1 MDAKITKERISRMLS
16 YDWLKIIGLC
26 VAAIFFWTLVFTVSA
41 TRITTA
47 QQFTVINYFGNA
59 GTMHTELSKD
69 FTKAFNDGLFS
80 YEVIDISEVDVGGN
94 AEMGATLMQTRVATE
109 EGDVVFVPDLTDAGS
124 EYEIN
129 GEKYQDTYLQNL
141 VRNYGW
147 NLENLDRK
155 QAGSFF
161 NRLEAFLNEYY
172 GDYTDQNATLNKEKV
187 KQDFLARVAKNKDKR
202 FKTDAQKEKGIRDE
216 MARVEKYRNA
226 LIEFDGYLESGLV
239 QLTATQVRNIETGEL
254 SESQVYSI
262 NICPNPEKMPSLTKI
277 TGYWVEVLNEAGEKQ
292 PDKLSALNMNVAI
305 MRFEGM
311 EGTFEFESLLYI
323 NHVIRTGKTQ

>member
-16 YDWLKIIGLC
+16 YDWLKIIGVC
-26 VAAIFFWTLVFTVSA
+26 VAVIFFWTLVFTVSA

-59 GTMHTELSKD
+59 AMSSTEISKD
-69 FTKAFNDGLFS
+69 FSNAFNNGLFS
-80 YEVIDISEVDVGGN
+80 YEVLDITEVDVGGN
-94 AEMGATLMQTRVATE
+94 ADMGSTLMQTRVATE
-109 EGDVVFVPDLTDAGS
+109 EGDVVFVPDLTDTGS

-147 NLENLDRK
+147 NLENLDRN
-155 QAGSFF
+155 QTGSYF
-161 NRLEAFLNEYY
+161 NRLEAFLNDYY
-172 GDYTDQNATLNKEKV
+172 GDYTDENATLNKEKV
-187 KQDFLARVAKNKDKR
+187 KEDFLARVAKNKDKR
-202 FKTDAQKEKGIRDE
+202 FKTNEQKEQGILDE
-216 MARVEKYRNA
+216 IARVEKYRDA
-226 LIEFDGYLESGLV
+226 LIEFDNYLESGLV
-239 QLTATQVRNIETGEL
+239 QLTATQVRDMETGNLTE
-254 SESQVYSI
+254 EKVYSI
-262 NICPNPEKMPSLTKI
+262 NICPNPETMSNLTKL

-305 MRFEGM
+305 MRFEGT

>member
-1 MDAKITKERISRMLS
+1 M
-16 YDWLKIIGLC
+16 
-26 VAAIFFWTLVFTVSA
+26 
-41 TRITTA
+41 
-47 QQFTVINYFGNA
+47 
-59 GTMHTELSKD
+59 
-69 FTKAFNDGLFS
+69 
-80 YEVIDISEVDVGGN
+80 
-94 AEMGATLMQTRVATE
+94 
-109 EGDVVFVPDLTDAGS
+109 
-124 EYEIN
+124 
-129 GEKYQDTYLQNL
+129 
-141 VRNYGW
+141 
-147 NLENLDRK
+147 
-155 QAGSFF
+155 
-161 NRLEAFLNEYY
+161 NEYY
-172 GDYTDQNATLNKEKV
+172 GNYAEENATLNTEKV

-216 MARVEKYRNA
+216 IKRVEKYRNA

-262 NICPNPEKMPSLTKI
+262 NICPNPEKMPNLTKI
-277 TGYWVEVLNEAGEKQ
+277 AGYWVEVLNEAGEKQ

>member
-1 MDAKITKERISRMLS
+1 
-16 YDWLKIIGLC
+16 
-26 VAAIFFWTLVFTVSA
+26 
-41 TRITTA
+41 
-47 QQFTVINYFGNA
+47 
-59 GTMHTELSKD
+59 
-69 FTKAFNDGLFS
+69 
-80 YEVIDISEVDVGGN
+80 
-94 AEMGATLMQTRVATE
+94 
-109 EGDVVFVPDLTDAGS
+109 
-124 EYEIN
+124 
-129 GEKYQDTYLQNL
+129 
-141 VRNYGW
+141 
-147 NLENLDRK
+147 LENLDRNK
-155 QAGSFF
+155 AGSFF

-172 GDYTDQNATLNKEKV
+172 GDYTQDNATLNKAKV
-187 KQDFLARVAKNKDKR
+187 EEDFLARVAKNKDKR

-262 NICPNPEKMPSLTKI
+262 NICPNPEKMPNLTKI
-277 TGYWVEVLNEAGEKQ
+277 AGYWVEVLNEAGEKQ

>member
-1 MDAKITKERISRMLS
+1 MDAKMTKERVSRMLS

-59 GTMHTELSKD
+59 GTANTNLSND
-69 FTKAFNDGLFS
+69 FKKAFNDGLFS

-94 AEMGATLMQTRVATE
+94 TEIGATLMQTRVATE
-109 EGDVVFVPDLTDAGS
+109 EGDVVFVPDLVDTSS

-129 GEKYQDTYLQNL
+129 GEKYNDTYLQNL

-147 NLENLDRK
+147 NLENLDRNK
-155 QAGSFF
+155 AGSFF

-172 GDYTDQNATLNKEKV
+172 GDYTEDNATLNKAKV
-187 KQDFLARVAKNKDKR
+187 EEDFLARVAKNKDKR
-202 FKTDAQKEKGIRDE
+202 FKTDEQKAQGILDE
-216 MARVEKYRNA
+216 IARVEKYRA
-226 LIEFDGYLESGLV
+226 AMIEFDGYLASGLV
-239 QLTATQVRNIETGEL
+239 QLTPTQVRNIETGEL
-254 SESQVYSI
+254 SEETVYSI
-262 NICPNPEKMPSLTKI
+262 NICPNAETMPNLTKI
-277 TGYWVEVLNEAGEKQ
+277 AGYWVEVLNEAGEKQ

-305 MRFEGM
+305 MRFEGT

-323 NHVIRTGKTQ
+323 NHVIRTGKAQ

>member
-59 GTMHTELSKD
+59 GMVNTSFSKD

-172 GDYTDQNATLNKEKV
+172 GNYAEENATLNTEKV

-216 MARVEKYRNA
+216 IKRVEKYRNA

-254 SESQVYSI
+254 SESKVYSI
-262 NICPNPEKMPSLTKI
+262 NICPNPEKMPNLIKI
-277 TGYWVEVLNEAGEKQ
+277 AGYWVEVLNEAGEKQ
-292 PDKLSALNMNVAI
+292 SDKLSALNMNVAI